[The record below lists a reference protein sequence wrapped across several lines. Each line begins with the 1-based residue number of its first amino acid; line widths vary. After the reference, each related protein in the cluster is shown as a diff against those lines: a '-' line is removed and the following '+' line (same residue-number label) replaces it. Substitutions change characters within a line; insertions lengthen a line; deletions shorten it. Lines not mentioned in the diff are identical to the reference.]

1 MVMQYFSMKF
11 ALLIF
16 LSAAMVVAFAEQP
29 VEECAELEDDL
40 ARLACYDD
48 WFSSRQ
54 VAEKVLADDDALPAT
69 KPDVLPSSVS
79 DRHMDSANSSQ
90 LKNNHPSE
98 EDSFGFE
105 SELLGRGLD
114 SVVSIA
120 QGQFDYWEN
129 GLRVRL
135 ANEQLWQVIDHRPL
149 LHNAHDPEV
158 TIHKGIMG
166 SFYLQIEGI
175 STRLKVK
182 RIR

>member
-1 MVMQYFSMKF
+1 MKF
-11 ALLIF
+11 ILLLLFFTAMTVAL
-16 LSAAMVVAFAEQP
+16 AGQP

-48 WFSSRQ
+48 WFSSRR
-54 VAEKVLADDDALPAT
+54 VTEKALEDNDALSAT
-69 KPDVLPSSVS
+69 KAQVLSSSVS
-79 DRHMDSANSSQ
+79 DRHMDSTNSSQ
-90 LKNNHPSE
+90 QKNNHASE

-105 SELLGRGLD
+105 NELLVRGLD
-114 SVVSIA
+114 SVVSVA
-120 QGQFDYWEN
+120 QGRFDYWEN

-149 LHNAHDPEV
+149 LYNAHDPQI

-166 SFYLQIEGI
+166 SFYLQIEGL
-175 STRLKVK
+175 SRRLKVR